1 MAQHSTALHS
11 NAQHKYKARHDS
23 TEEDNQKKTSSQD
36 KNWANRDTTVQD
48 QLEKTPCRTTT
59 RVLKQ
64 IRINEASYLEMA
76 GESLVTGW
84 VRQPTNSLIFRNQE
98 LQFRKQTV
106 VYRSRS

>member
-1 MAQHSTALHS
+1 MQ
-11 NAQHKYKARHDS
+11 
-23 TEEDNQKKTSSQD
+23 E
-36 KNWANRDTTVQD
+36 
-48 QLEKTPCRTTT
+48 QLENAPRRTTT

-84 VRQPTNSLIFRNQE
+84 VRQPTNSAIFRNQD

-106 VYRSRS
+106 NYRTRS